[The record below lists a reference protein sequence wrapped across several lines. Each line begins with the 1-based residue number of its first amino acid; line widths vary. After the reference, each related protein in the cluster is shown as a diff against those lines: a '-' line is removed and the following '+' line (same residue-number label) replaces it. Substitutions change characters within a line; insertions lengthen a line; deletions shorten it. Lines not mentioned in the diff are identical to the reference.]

1 MEGFE
6 AIFVACLG
14 GTHDG
19 TSWPM
24 HPTAL
29 MDGAQRVLPSSKVAA
44 LAMLEAPEREPVSS
58 PPDNTWERYVVRHD
72 SDGWVLL
79 FDGRLDDVPPQAVG
93 APDDRRLADP
103 GLRVGHANLPPPGWY
118 RLPFDASRQNYWDG
132 SEWTDRA
139 RPAEAYT
146 RPFPR

>member
-1 MEGFE
+1 MTVIIIEPGQSVE
-6 AIFVACLG
+6 A
-14 GTHDG
+14 
-19 TSWPM
+19 
-24 HPTAL
+24 
-29 MDGAQRVLPSSKVAA
+29 Q
-44 LAMLEAPEREPVSS
+44 REPVSS

-139 RPAEAYT
+139 RPAEAYA
-146 RPFPR
+146 RPFPHWLADQVEPPK